1 MGACG
6 EREGVLSL
14 SLFAR
19 AHLMKL
25 CPASSSVI
33 DMPPT
38 INSRSPTIVQVCACK
53 PGGTVPVQIGLDQS
67 IVPISRTETSESD
80 FVPSEPP

>member
-1 MGACG
+1 M
-6 EREGVLSL
+6 
-14 SLFAR
+14 
-19 AHLMKL
+19 MKL
-25 CPASSSVI
+25 CPASSRLMLI
-33 DMPPT
+33 PPT
-38 INSRSPTIVQVCACK
+38 TNSRSPTIVQVCACK